1 MNKKVLILEDEENI
15 RKFVVINLNR
25 SGYETVEFE
34 MGEPVV
40 DYIKNNDDVAIA
52 ILDVMLPDI
61 GGFEVCRRI
70 RGLGSRIGI
79 IMLTA
84 MGQEADRVN
93 GFMTGAD
100 DYVVKPFSVAELV
113 ARVDAL
119 YRRLDGDALKTEPE
133 AESEVLT
140 SGDFCL
146 NMRSRELSKNGH
158 KIEITQVE
166 FLIIK
171 TFLKNVGR
179 ALSREEIMKLVWGES
194 YQGDPKIVDVNMR
207 RLRVKIEDDAAQP
220 KHIMTIWGYGYRW
233 EA

>member
-1 MNKKVLILEDEENI
+1 MNKKVLVLEDEENI

-25 SGYETVEFE
+25 AGYETVEFE

-40 DYIKNNDDVAIA
+40 EYIKNNDDAAIA

-70 RGLGSRIGI
+70 RGLGSRMGI

-93 GFMTGAD
+93 GFMTGPD

-119 YRRLDGDALKTEPE
+119 YRRIDGEGFQSD
-133 AESEVLT
+133 VLT
-140 SGDFCL
+140 SGDFQL
-146 NMRSRELSKNGH
+146 NLRTRELSKKGK
-158 KIEITQVE
+158 KIEVTQVE
-166 FLIIK
+166 FMIIK
-171 TFLKNVGR
+171 TFFKNVGK
-179 ALSREEIMKLVWGES
+179 ALSREDIMKLVWGEN

-207 RLRVKIEDDAAQP
+207 RLRIKIEDDAAQP
-220 KHIMTIWGYGYRW
+220 KHIITIWGYGYKW
-233 EA
+233 EG

>member
-1 MNKKVLILEDEENI
+1 MNKKVLVLEDEENI

-25 SGYETVEFE
+25 SGYETVEFD

-40 DYIKNNDDVAIA
+40 EYIKNNDDVAIA

-61 GGFEVCRRI
+61 EGFEVCRRI
-70 RGLGSRIGI
+70 RGLGNKMGI

-119 YRRLDGDALKTEPE
+119 YRRVDVDAAKADT
-133 AESEVLT
+133 SVLT
-140 SGDFCL
+140 SGDFQL
-146 NMRSRELSKNGH
+146 NLRSRELQKNGE
-158 KIEITQVE
+158 KIEVTQVE

-171 TFLKNVGR
+171 TFFENIGK
-179 ALSREEIMKLVWGES
+179 ALSRDEIMKLVWGEN

-207 RLRVKIEDDAAQP
+207 RLRIKIEEDAAQP

-233 EA
+233 EG

>member
-1 MNKKVLILEDEENI
+1 MNKKVLVLEDEENI

-25 SGYETVEFE
+25 AGYETVEFE

-40 DYIKNNDDVAIA
+40 EYIKNNDDAAIA

-70 RGLGSRIGI
+70 RGLGSRMGI

-119 YRRLDGDALKTEPE
+119 YRRIDGEGFQSD
-133 AESEVLT
+133 VLT
-140 SGDFCL
+140 SGDFQL
-146 NMRSRELSKNGH
+146 NLRSRELSKKGK
-158 KIEITQVE
+158 KIEVTQVE
-166 FLIIK
+166 FMIIK
-171 TFLKNVGR
+171 TFFKNVGK
-179 ALSREEIMKLVWGES
+179 ALSREDIMKLVWGEN

-207 RLRVKIEDDAAQP
+207 RLRIKIEDDAAQP
-220 KHIMTIWGYGYRW
+220 KHIITIWGYEYK
-233 EA
+233 

>member
-1 MNKKVLILEDEENI
+1 MNKKVLVLEDEENI

-25 SGYETVEFE
+25 AGYETVEFE

-40 DYIKNNDDVAIA
+40 EYIKNNDDAAIA

-70 RGLGSRIGI
+70 RGLGSRMGI

-119 YRRLDGDALKTEPE
+119 YRRIDGEGFQSD
-133 AESEVLT
+133 VLT
-140 SGDFCL
+140 SGDFQL
-146 NMRSRELSKNGH
+146 NLRSRELSKKGK
-158 KIEITQVE
+158 KIEVTQVE
-166 FLIIK
+166 FMIIK
-171 TFLKNVGR
+171 TFFKNVGK
-179 ALSREEIMKLVWGES
+179 ALSREDIMKLVWGEN
-194 YQGDPKIVDVNMR
+194 YQGDPKIVDVNML
-207 RLRVKIEDDAAQP
+207 RLSIKIEDVASQQN
-220 KHIMTIWGYGYRW
+220 HIITIWGYGYKW
-233 EA
+233 EG

>member
-1 MNKKVLILEDEENI
+1 MNKKVLVLEDEENI

-25 SGYETVEFE
+25 AGYETVEFE

-40 DYIKNNDDVAIA
+40 EYIKNNDDAAIA

-70 RGLGSRIGI
+70 RGLGSRMGI

-119 YRRLDGDALKTEPE
+119 YRRIDGEGFQSD
-133 AESEVLT
+133 VLT
-140 SGDFCL
+140 SGDFQL
-146 NMRSRELSKNGH
+146 NLRSRELSKKGK
-158 KIEITQVE
+158 KIEVTQVE
-166 FLIIK
+166 FMIIK
-171 TFLKNVGR
+171 TFFKNVGK
-179 ALSREEIMKLVWGES
+179 ALSREDIMKLVWGEN

-207 RLRVKIEDDAAQP
+207 RLRIKIEDDAAQP
-220 KHIMTIWGYGYRW
+220 KHIITIWGYGYKW
-233 EA
+233 EG

>member
-1 MNKKVLILEDEENI
+1 MNKKVIVLEDEENI
-15 RKFVVINLNR
+15 RNFVVINLNR
-25 SGYETVEFE
+25 SGYETVEFGL
-34 MGEPVV
+34 GEPVV
-40 DYIKNNDDVAIA
+40 EYVRNHDDAAIA
-52 ILDVMLPDI
+52 ILDVMLPDV

-119 YRRLDGDALKTEPE
+119 YRRLNGQSFQAEPE
-133 AESEVLT
+133 VLV
-140 SGDFCL
+140 SGEFTL
-146 NMRSRELSKNGH
+146 NLRSRELSKNGRT
-158 KIEITQVE
+158 IDITQVE
-166 FLIIK
+166 FLIIS
-171 TFLKNVGR
+171 TFLKNVGK
-179 ALSREEIMKLVWGES
+179 ALSRDEIMRLVWGES

>member
-1 MNKKVLILEDEENI
+1 MNKKVLVLEDEENI

-25 SGYETVEFE
+25 AGYETVEFE

-40 DYIKNNDDVAIA
+40 EYIKNNDDAAIA

-70 RGLGSRIGI
+70 RGLGSRMGI

-119 YRRLDGDALKTEPE
+119 YRRIDGEGFQSD
-133 AESEVLT
+133 VLT
-140 SGDFCL
+140 SGDFQL
-146 NMRSRELSKNGH
+146 NLRSRELSKKGK
-158 KIEITQVE
+158 KIEVTQVE
-166 FLIIK
+166 FMIIK
-171 TFLKNVGR
+171 TFLKNVGK
-179 ALSREEIMKLVWGES
+179 ALSREDIMKLVWGEN

-207 RLRVKIEDDAAQP
+207 RLRIKIEDDAAQP
-220 KHIMTIWGYGYRW
+220 KHIITIWGYGYKW
-233 EA
+233 EG

>member
-1 MNKKVLILEDEENI
+1 MNKKVIVLEDEENI
-15 RKFVVINLNR
+15 RNFVVINLNR
-25 SGYETVEFE
+25 SGYETVEFGL
-34 MGEPVV
+34 GEPVV
-40 DYIKNNDDVAIA
+40 EYVRNHDDAAIA
-52 ILDVMLPDI
+52 ILDVMLPDV
-61 GGFEVCRRI
+61 GDFEVCRRI

-119 YRRLDGDALKTEPE
+119 YRRLNGQSFQAEPE
-133 AESEVLT
+133 VLV
-140 SGDFCL
+140 SGEFTL
-146 NMRSRELSKNGH
+146 NLRSRELSKNGRT
-158 KIEITQVE
+158 IDITQVE
-166 FLIIK
+166 FLIIS
-171 TFLKNVGR
+171 TFLKNVGK
-179 ALSREEIMKLVWGES
+179 ALSRDEIMRLVWGES

>member
-1 MNKKVLILEDEENI
+1 MNKKVLVLEDEENI
-15 RKFVVINLNR
+15 RKFVIINLKR
-25 SGYETVEFE
+25 AGYDTVEFD

-40 DYIKNNDDVAIA
+40 EYIKNNDDIAIA
-52 ILDVMLPDI
+52 VLDVMLPDI

-84 MGQEADRVN
+84 MGQEADKVN

-119 YRRLDGDALKTEPE
+119 YRRIDGESLKGDSE
-133 AESEVLT
+133 ALT
-140 SGDFCL
+140 SGEFQL
-146 NMRSRELSKNGH
+146 NLRSRELSKNGQ

-171 TFLKNVGR
+171 TFLKNIGK
-179 ALSREEIMKLVWGES
+179 ALSREDIMKLVWGEN

-207 RLRVKIEDDAAQP
+207 RLRVKIEEDAAQP

-233 EA
+233 EG

>member
-1 MNKKVLILEDEENI
+1 MNKKVIVLEDEENI
-15 RKFVVINLNR
+15 RNFVVINLNR
-25 SGYETVEFE
+25 SGYETVEFGL
-34 MGEPVV
+34 GEPVV
-40 DYIKNNDDVAIA
+40 EYVRNHDDAAIA
-52 ILDVMLPDI
+52 ILDVMLPDV
-61 GGFEVCRRI
+61 GGFEVCCRI

-119 YRRLDGDALKTEPE
+119 YRRLNGQSFQAEPE
-133 AESEVLT
+133 VLV
-140 SGDFCL
+140 SGEFTL
-146 NMRSRELSKNGH
+146 NLRSRELSKNGRT
-158 KIEITQVE
+158 IDITQVE
-166 FLIIK
+166 FLIIS
-171 TFLKNVGR
+171 TFLKNVGK
-179 ALSREEIMKLVWGES
+179 ALSRDEIMRLVWGES

>member
-1 MNKKVLILEDEENI
+1 MNKKVLVLEDEENI
-15 RKFVVINLNR
+15 RNFVVINLNR
-25 SGYETVEFE
+25 AGYETVEFGL
-34 MGEPVV
+34 GEPVV
-40 DYIKNNDDVAIA
+40 EYIREHDDVAIA
-52 ILDVMLPDI
+52 ILDVMLPDV
-61 GGFEVCRRI
+61 GGFDVCRRI
-70 RGLGSRIGI
+70 RGLGSRMGI

-119 YRRLDGDALKTEPE
+119 YRRLNGQSFQAEPE
-133 AESEVLT
+133 VLV
-140 SGDFCL
+140 SGEFTL
-146 NMRSRELSKNGH
+146 NLRSRELSKNGRT
-158 KIEITQVE
+158 IDITQVE
-166 FLIIK
+166 FLIIS
-171 TFLKNVGR
+171 TFLKNVGK
-179 ALSREEIMKLVWGES
+179 ALSRDEIMRLVWGET